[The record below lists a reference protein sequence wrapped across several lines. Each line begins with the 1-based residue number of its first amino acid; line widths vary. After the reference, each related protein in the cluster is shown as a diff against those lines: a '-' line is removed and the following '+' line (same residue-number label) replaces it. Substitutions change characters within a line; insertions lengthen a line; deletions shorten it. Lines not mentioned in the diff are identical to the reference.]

1 MTRRLST
8 ITSQN
13 AHTAHRSIHLMSPP
27 SASEDDPFS
36 FLAGAALRNDS
47 AHGRGG
53 HLNLNSADATH
64 YALTPLALLS

>member
-1 MTRRLST
+1 
-8 ITSQN
+8 
-13 AHTAHRSIHLMSPP
+13 MSPP